1 MNKKIIL
8 LVIFVLVAIAQLYV
22 PAKMI
27 WDKEEVIETGNVYLF
42 ETAPIDPTDP
52 FRGKYITLSF
62 VDDRYKV
69 TDNTQ
74 WQSGE
79 HIYVSIT
86 KNATGV
92 ASIES
97 VSKTRP
103 NSGLDYFQASV
114 RYVTGAEE
122 PTLTIEF
129 PFDRYYMEESK
140 AYEAEVVYRES
151 RRDTSVTAYAVVKVK
166 AGQSV
171 LEDVMI
177 NGISI
182 REVVKSNRETGVTK

>member
-79 HIYVSIT
+79 NIYVSIT
-86 KNATGV
+86 KNAPGV

-114 RYVTGAEE
+114 RYVTGTEE

-166 AGQSV
+166 EGQSV